1 MIQSVESAR
10 AEVDAGLELG
20 TSPAASS
27 PSSAISLKDAN
38 AAHSSASAATVSVA
52 ESPSGGART
61 HDSLLSGDATDE
73 SVPELVAESEGS
85 DEDEDEDDDE
95 DFEVEMEADA
105 DNHEHHQFHELAL
118 KPEAELIYS
127 TCKTLYVM
135 LRADPGAL
143 TLARWKLGLF
153 LHTSSAAASVNAR
166 SASAGHASA
175 SSETKQMRGLDC
187 MLQLIRR
194 GHSTP
199 ETQFGP
205 HCTFDRELDLVCFRH

>member
-1 MIQSVESAR
+1 M
-10 AEVDAGLELG
+10 EVDAGLDFG
-20 TSPAASS
+20 TSPMAPS
-27 PSSAISLKDAN
+27 PSSAVSSKDAN
-38 AAHSSASAATVSVA
+38 AAHSSASAATASVA
-52 ESPSGGART
+52 ESPSGGA
-61 HDSLLSGDATDE
+61 HAYDSLLSGDATDE

-85 DEDEDEDDDE
+85 DEDEDEDDN
-95 DFEVEMEADA
+95 FEVEMEADA
-105 DNHEHHQFHELAL
+105 DNHDHHQFHELAL

-127 TCKTLYVM
+127 TCKSLYVM

-153 LHTSSAAASVNAR
+153 LHTSSAAATVNAQ

-175 SSETKQMRGLDC
+175 SAETKQMRGLDC

-205 HCTFDRELDLVCFRH
+205 HCTFDRESDLVCFRHCIVCMHSS